1 MVGAEYDAPA
11 THMASYRWMLDL
23 KKNPEL
29 SWIRDDC
36 KTPGLTAIIGGTKLR
51 LGLLVYPVRRGDLV
65 NLVAAHADTRDQ
77 LDTEVLHPRVLMSTC
92 VGGRLEYRNA
102 DGYIPRNIRRLQ

>member
-1 MVGAEYDAPA
+1 
-11 THMASYRWMLDL
+11 MLDL

-29 SWIRDDC
+29 SWIRDDR

-51 LGLLVYPVRRGDLV
+51 PGLLVYPVRRGDLV

-77 LDTEVLHPRVLMSTC
+77 LDAIGVYDAEVLHPRVLMSTC
-92 VGGRLEYRNA
+92 IGGRLEYGNA